1 MRYYLDTNIILFVL
15 FDSSSLSSDVHRIIS
30 DYENILYTSIVCVQE
45 LIHLGQ
51 TGKIRTAHK
60 DMAGLIADIEGL
72 GVEIRPVGRKPL
84 EAFARLPLKEGHGDP
99 NDRLIIAQ
107 SMSDRIAL
115 ISSDRKFAQYERE
128 GLKFVFNRR

>member
-1 MRYYLDTNIILFVL
+1 M
-15 FDSSSLSSDVHRIIS
+15 
-30 DYENILYTSIVCVQE
+30 QE

-72 GVEIRPVGRKPL
+72 GVEIRPVGRKHL
-84 EAFARLPLKEGHGDP
+84 ETFARLPVKEGHGDP

-107 SMSDRIAL
+107 SMSDRITL

>member
-1 MRYYLDTNIILFVL
+1 MRYYIDTNILYFLLIDQGEIDKDIFDVL
-15 FDSSSLSSDVHRIIS
+15 T
-30 DYENILYTSIVCVQE
+30 DYGNILYTSTVCVME

-72 GVEIRPVGRKPL
+72 GVEIRPVGRKHL